1 MGNVD
6 GVPLASQAKSA
17 MQASQGQTDEAWA
30 TQRRFSERCIGAAQ
44 VRSVVQ
50 AVQGDMDAAGETQRV
65 FFENSQRLLNR
76 SDAVDAVPLVSQ
88 FKAVGHAL
96 DGDMDA
102 AAQSQRNFTRR
113 CPVVSQARSVVE
125 AVTQGPEEAI
135 ETQREFLNC
144 ASRAVDHVP
153 LLGHAKGWL
162 HLSLGDHERGRTA
175 LGTASASSRRAQD
188 ALASAASDIFDG
200 GASGARQPRAPSGGG
215 SSSSAPHLDPH
226 LCSAAGPLSE
236 ADLRE
241 HTVCFAM
248 TAECCSSHK
257 ACPICMEDFA
267 VGMVSTTLR
276 CLHVFHAEC
285 AETWLRQSGNC
296 PVCRIAVKSAGG

>member
-17 MQASQGQTDEAWA
+17 VQASQGQTDEAWA
-30 TQRRFSERCIGAAQ
+30 TQRRFTERCVGAAQ

-50 AVQGDMDAAGETQRV
+50 AVQGDMEAAGETQRV

-76 SDAVDAVPLVSQ
+76 SDAVDAVPFVSQ

-96 DGDMDA
+96 DGDVGA
-102 AAQSQRNFTRR
+102 AVQSQRNFTRR

-162 HLSLGDHERGRTA
+162 HLSLGDHERGQAA
-175 LGTASASSRRAQD
+175 LGTANASTRKAQD
-188 ALASAASDIFDG
+188 ALASAASDILDG
-200 GASGARQPRAPSGGG
+200 SASRSSPGSSG
-215 SSSSAPHLDPH
+215 SASSSAPHLDPN
-226 LCSAAGPLSE
+226 LCCAAGPLSE

-257 ACPICMEDFA
+257 ACPICMEDFV
-267 VGMVSTTLR
+267 VGRVSTTLR

-285 AETWLRQSGNC
+285 TETWLRQSGNC
-296 PVCRIAVKSAGG
+296 PVCRIAVKPAGG